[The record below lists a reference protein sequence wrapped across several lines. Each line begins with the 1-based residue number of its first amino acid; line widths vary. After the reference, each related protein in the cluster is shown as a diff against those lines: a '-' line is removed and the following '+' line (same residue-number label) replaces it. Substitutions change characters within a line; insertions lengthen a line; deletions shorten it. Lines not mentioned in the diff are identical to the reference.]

1 MILPSFYYIKGQSKL
16 KNLKNKKEKQKFPL
30 ILSLFHLNINDKYKR
45 GACRK
50 I

>member
-1 MILPSFYYIKGQSKL
+1 MILPSFYYIKCQSKL
-16 KNLKNKKEKQKFPL
+16 KNLKNKKQKFPL
-30 ILSLFHLNINDKYKR
+30 ILSLVHLNINDKYKR